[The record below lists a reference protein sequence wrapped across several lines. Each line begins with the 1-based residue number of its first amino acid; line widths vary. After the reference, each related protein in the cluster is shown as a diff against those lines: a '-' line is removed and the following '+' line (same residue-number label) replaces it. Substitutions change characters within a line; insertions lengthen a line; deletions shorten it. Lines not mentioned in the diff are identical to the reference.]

1 MAKILVMAQ
10 SPKSKRNLQS
20 PLKGTRSWEVF
31 RSWTSQAN
39 LPLEILEFRNVTKKF
54 GKLPTISS
62 KALRGKFLTEILE
75 YPVIVCLGR
84 YAEEAIRGTRE
95 LYFPN
100 VSGWDHFFLPHPSGL
115 NRQLNDP
122 NAHHQAVAELRK
134 AHEKYLTLKTYEG
147 RIST

>member
-1 MAKILVMAQ
+1 MAKILVIAQ
-10 SPKSKRNLQS
+10 SPKSKTNLQS
-20 PLKGTRSWEVF
+20 PLKGTRSWKVF

-54 GKLPTISS
+54 GKLPTINS
-62 KALRGKFLTEILE
+62 KVLHGKFLTEILE

-84 YAEEAIRGTRE
+84 YAEEVIIGTRE

-100 VSGWDHFFLPHPSGL
+100 VSDWDHFFLPHPGG
-115 NRQLNDP
+115 LNDP
-122 NAHHQAVAELRK
+122 DAHPQAVAELRK